1 MNLRERI
8 NKGIEG
14 SFEGLDNGLER
25 VNDYIFGVQRKTIT
39 LIGGQSGCFKTTMLD
54 FIVQHAI
61 QDAEAKGIKLNLF
74 YNSFEIDKLSKQC
87 NWLSVQIFSK
97 YGVIIAPEV
106 IKGLGKNRL
115 TKEQGE
121 LVDSEIPIIEK
132 MFNKINFR
140 FKSENP
146 TGLYFDTWK
155 FFEKRGTFIYEDY
168 TDSEG
173 NIKQKINRFILSD
186 PDEYNLMVT
195 DHFYLLKTEKRS
207 GQSYSTKQNIDKFS
221 EYQVELKNLFGMSFI
236 NLQQFNQGL
245 SSVERAKFKG
255 LDLSPAQGDFRDTTN
270 PYADSDICIGLM
282 CPNKLDMDTCMGYDI
297 KKLKDRMIMFKII
310 KNRLSRDNIAI
321 GLAVSPKTGTFRELP
336 QPNKMS
342 ESIYKMIEDEQLIK
356 K

>member
-1 MNLRERI
+1 MLKQRIEDGLSGKFEGLANGFERI
-8 NKGIEG
+8 N
-14 SFEGLDNGLER
+14 
-25 VNDYIFGVQRKTIT
+25 DYLFGVQRKTIT

-87 NWLSVQIFSK
+87 NWLSVQIYNK
-97 YGVIIAPEV
+97 YGIAIAPEV

-121 LVDSEIPIIEK
+121 LVDAEVPIVEE
-132 MFNKINFR
+132 MFSKINFK
-140 FKSENP
+140 FKADNP
-146 TGLYFDTWK
+146 TGCYTQMWQ
-155 FFEKRGTFIYEDY
+155 FFEKRGVFDYEMYRDIDNVEKKKITKY
-168 TDSEG
+168 T
-173 NIKQKINRFILSD
+173 LAD

-195 DHFYLLKTEKRS
+195 DHFYLLKHERQFDVKR
-207 GQSYSTKQNIDKFS
+207 NIDKFS

-255 LDLSPAQGDFRDTTN
+255 VDLSPAQGDFRDTTN

-282 CPNKLDMDTCMGYDI
+282 CPNKLDMDSCMGYDI
-297 KKLKDRMIMFKII
+297 KKLKDKMIMFKII
-310 KNRLSRDNIAI
+310 KNRLSRDNIAV
-321 GLAVSPKTGTFRELP
+321 GLAVSPKTGSFKELP
-336 QPNKMS
+336 QPNQMND
-342 ESIYKMIEDEQLIK
+342 SIYKKIEQENIK
-356 K
+356 